1 MRAETENAGSSR
13 ARSTINAV
21 AGVQSCHP
29 PDKRRQHVSV
39 AAETCAPIA
48 ALVCGR
54 MKHKIRRRKM
64 TTQTLADPRHT
75 VRSPVRPA
83 NWLTLATLCMAVLIA
98 QVDTCVTNLATR
110 PIGATFHSGVGA
122 LQWVVDAYN
131 LAYAVLL
138 LTGGLLADL
147 YGRRLVFM
155 VGAGIFTAASLIC
168 AVAPSIGILIAG
180 RALTGVGAA
189 MLLPASLAVIRVA
202 WPDPKTRG
210 HALGIWTGCNGLG
223 IVLGPTI
230 GGVLIEAYGWRSV
243 FLVVVPLGV
252 LAVALAVYTIT
263 ESADPKG
270 RRFDAAAQVLGI
282 VALGGLALAA
292 IESQGSRL
300 LAVIAFIAAIIALGA
315 FIRVEWVRGQ
325 AALVPLDI
333 VRIPTFRATAIAT
346 TGMTFGMYGMLF
358 VRLLDWQ
365 SNNGFTALQAG
376 LALVPMAIVY
386 ILVSP
391 FSGLL
396 QEKLGTRF
404 ATGGGVAIIGSG
416 LLTLGATST
425 IASVIPAEIGLML
438 CGLGMG
444 IATGPLTGAAI
455 GAVAPARSGT
465 ASALINVA
473 RMVGATVGVAV
484 LGAVYALA
492 GRSAEGVMLAMLLG
506 GAVQVL
512 SALVCWRSMGML
524 GRSAAQ

>member
-1 MRAETENAGSSR
+1 MKAQVL
-13 ARSTINAV
+13 INP
-21 AGVQSCHP
+21 Q
-29 PDKRRQHVSV
+29 
-39 AAETCAPIA
+39 
-48 ALVCGR
+48 
-54 MKHKIRRRKM
+54 
-64 TTQTLADPRHT
+64 HT
-75 VRSPVRPA
+75 VRSSARPA

-110 PIGATFHSGVGA
+110 PIGQTFHAGVGA

-155 VGAGIFTAASLIC
+155 AGAAIFTVASVIC
-168 AVAPSIGILIAG
+168 AAAPSIGILIAG

-202 WPDPKTRG
+202 WSDAKTRG

-223 IVLGPTI
+223 VVLGPTI
-230 GGVLIEAYGWRSV
+230 DGALIESHGWRSV
-243 FLVVVPLGV
+243 FLVVVPLGL
-252 LAVALAVYTIT
+252 LALALAVPTIT

-270 RRFDAAAQVLGI
+270 RRFDTAAQLLGV

-292 IESQGSRL
+292 IESHGSYL
-300 LAVIAFIAAIIALGA
+300 IAMIALVAAAIALIAFIKVEAA
-315 FIRVEWVRGQ
+315 RGD

-333 VRIPTFRATAIAT
+333 LKVRAFRGTATATA
-346 TGMTFGMYGMLF
+346 GMTFGMYGMLF
-358 VRLLDWQ
+358 VQLLTWQ
-365 SNNGFTALQAG
+365 SENGFTALQAG
-376 LALVPMAIVY
+376 LALAPMAVVY

-396 QEKLGTRF
+396 EEKLGTRF

-416 LLTLGATST
+416 LLTLGAT
-425 IASVIPAEIGLML
+425 ASLGSLVLSEIGLML

-444 IATGPLTGAAI
+444 IATGPLTGVAI
-455 GAVAPARSGT
+455 GAVEPVRSGT

-473 RMVGATVGVAV
+473 RIVGATVGVAV

-492 GRSAEGVMLAMLLG
+492 GRTPEAVTFAMLLG
-506 GAVQVL
+506 GAVQL
-512 SALVCWRSMGML
+512 GSALLCWRD
-524 GRSAAQ
+524 AAKPARQ